1 MWLAAQDGNVATAM
15 RELSG
20 QERLAAFLKS
30 LPESHFQEGSSLNAS
45 AINYSS
51 LKAME
56 AMEAMKRLGALENLI
71 KLLGN

>member
-1 MWLAAQDGNVATAM
+1 MRLAAQDGNVATAM

-20 QERLAAFLKS
+20 QERLAAFLKF
-30 LPESHFQEGSSLNAS
+30 LPESPFQEGSSLNAS

-56 AMEAMKRLGALENLI
+56 AMKRLGALENPI
-71 KLLGN
+71 KPLGN